1 MIRLENLSKEYDEV
15 VAVRDLTLEIPE
27 GEIYGL
33 IGPNGAGKTT
43 TLRMCCGL
51 LDPTTG
57 RVTVNNVDVHSDL
70 EQAQSQIG
78 YLADFFSVYDDLKVW
93 EYLDCF
99 ARAYKLDPAKIPA
112 RVDEVIDEIGL
123 ETKRDAMV
131 KGLSRGM
138 KQRLGIGRAVI
149 HRPKVLLLD
158 EPASGLDPKAR
169 IELLQLLKRLRDDG
183 ATIVV
188 SSHIL
193 PDLEDFSTSI
203 GVMERG
209 VMLRSGRVSELRQEV
224 EGADSRTIHI
234 TWLGPMAPV
243 QSFLQAHGLMNRALL
258 EANEGAFPFRGD
270 DVLLSGLLS
279 EMTAA
284 GIKLTGF
291 HEVKQTV
298 EEIYLKLSHGQVM

>member
-1 MIRLENLSKEYDEV
+1 MIHLENLSKEYDEV
-15 VAVRDLTLEIPE
+15 VAVRHLSLDIPE

-51 LDPTTG
+51 LPPTQG
-57 RVTVNNVDVHSDL
+57 RVVINGVDVNADM
-70 EQAQSQIG
+70 ETAQSQVG

-93 EYLDCF
+93 EYLDYF
-99 ARAYKLDPAKIPA
+99 ARAYKLDSITIPA
-112 RVDEVIDEIGL
+112 RVDEVINEIGL
-123 ETKRDAMV
+123 EVKRDSMV
-131 KGLSRGM
+131 HGLSRGM

-169 IELLQLLKRLRDDG
+169 VELRQLLKRLRDNG

-209 VMLRSGRVSELRQEV
+209 VMLRSGRVSELREEV
-224 EGADSRTIHI
+224 GGADARTIHI
-234 TWLGPMAPV
+234 TWLGLMAPV
-243 QSFLQAHGLMNRALL
+243 QEFLQAHGLMNRALL
-258 EANEGAFPFRGD
+258 EANEGAFPFSGD
-270 DVLLSGLLS
+270 DAGISRLLT
-279 EMTAA
+279 EMAAA
-284 GIKLTGF
+284 GITLTGF

-298 EEIYLKLSHGQVM
+298 EELYLKLSHGQVM

>member
-1 MIRLENLSKEYDEV
+1 MIRIENLSKEYDEV
-15 VAVRDLTLEIPE
+15 VAVRDLTVDIPE

-51 LDPTTG
+51 LPPTTG
-57 RVTVNNVDVHSDL
+57 RVLINGIDVHSDM
-70 EQAQSQIG
+70 ETAQSQVG
-78 YLADFFSVYDDLKVW
+78 YLSDFFSVYDDLKVW
-93 EYLDCF
+93 EYLDYF
-99 ARAYKLDPAKIPA
+99 ARAYKLDSTTIPG
-112 RVDEVIDEIGL
+112 RVNEVIAEIGL
-123 ETKRDAMV
+123 EVKRDSMV

-169 IELLQLLKRLRDDG
+169 IELRQLLKRLRDNG
-183 ATIVV
+183 ATVVV

-209 VMLRSGRVSELRQEV
+209 VMLRSGRVNDLRDEV
-224 EGADSRTIHI
+224 EAGNSRTIHI
-234 TWLGPMAPV
+234 RWLGPIAPV
-243 QSFLQAHGLMNRALL
+243 HGFLSAHGLDQHALL
-258 EANEGAFPFRGD
+258 QDSEGAFPFRGD
-270 DVLLSGLLS
+270 DAALSGLLA
-279 EMTAA
+279 EMAAA
-284 GIKLTGF
+284 GVRLTSF
-291 HEVKQTV
+291 HEVRQTV
-298 EEIYLKLSHGQVM
+298 EELYLKLSHGQVM

>member
-57 RVTVNNVDVHSDL
+57 KVLVNNVDVYSDP

-93 EYLDCF
+93 EYLDYF
-99 ARAYKLDPAKIPA
+99 ARAYKLGPATIPS
-112 RVDEVIDEIGL
+112 RVNEVISEIGL
-123 ETKRDAMV
+123 EVKRDSMV

-138 KQRLGIGRAVI
+138 KQRLGIGRAII

-169 IELLQLLKRLRDDG
+169 IELRQLLKRLRDNG
-183 ATIVV
+183 STIVV

-209 VMLRSGRVSELRQEV
+209 LMLRSGRVSDLREQV
-224 EGADSRTIHI
+224 DGANARTIQI
-234 TWLGPMAPV
+234 SWLGPIGPV
-243 QSFLQAHGLMNRALL
+243 QEFLKTHGLLSRALL
-258 EANEGAFPFRGD
+258 DEHEGAFPFQGND
-270 DVLLSGLLS
+270 DAISQLLA
-279 EMTAA
+279 EMAA
-284 GIKLTGF
+284 VGIKLTGF

-298 EEIYLKLSHGQVM
+298 EELYLKLSHGQVM

>member
-15 VAVRDLTLEIPE
+15 VAVRDLTLAIPE

-70 EQAQSQIG
+70 EQAQSQVG

-93 EYLDCF
+93 EYLDYF

-123 ETKRDAMV
+123 ETKRDSMV

-169 IELLQLLKRLRDDG
+169 VELRQLLKRLRDNG
-183 ATIVV
+183 STIVV

-209 VMLRSGRVSELRQEV
+209 MMLRSGRVRDLRQEV
-224 EGADSRTIHI
+224 EGEDARTIQI
-234 TWLGPMAPV
+234 SWLGPVSPV
-243 QSFLQAHGLMNRALL
+243 HDFLQAHGLLNHALL
-258 EANEGAFPFRGD
+258 DASDGAFPFRGD
-270 DVLLSGLLS
+270 DAALSALLG

-284 GIKLTGF
+284 GIRLTAF

-298 EEIYLKLSHGQVM
+298 EELYLKLSHGQVM

>member
-1 MIRLENLSKEYDEV
+1 MIQLENLTKEYDEV
-15 VAVRDLTLEIPE
+15 TAVREVSIDIPE

-43 TLRMCCGL
+43 MLRMCCGL
-51 LDPTTG
+51 LPPTSG
-57 RVTVNNVDVHSDL
+57 RVMVNGIEVQNNL

-93 EYLDCF
+93 EYLDYF
-99 ARAYKLDPAKIPA
+99 ARAYKLDST
-112 RVDEVIDEIGL
+112 RVPERVNEVIAEIGL
-123 ETKRDAMV
+123 EVKRDSMV

-169 IELLQLLKRLRDDG
+169 FELRQLLKRLRDQG

-209 VMLRSGRVSELRQEV
+209 VMLRSGPVKELREEV
-224 EGADSRTIHI
+224 EAGDARTIQI
-234 TWLGPMAPV
+234 RWVGTVAPV
-243 QSFLQAHGLMNRALL
+243 AELLRAHGLMQNAVL
-258 EANEGAFPFRGD
+258 EEHEGAFPFKGD
-270 DVLLSGLLS
+270 DEALSRLLV
-279 EMTAA
+279 EMTSA
-284 GIKLTGF
+284 GLKLTAF
-291 HEVKQTV
+291 HEVQQSV
-298 EEIYLKLSHGQVM
+298 EELYLKLSHGQVM

>member
-1 MIRLENLSKEYDEV
+1 MIQLENLTKEYDEV
-15 VAVRDLTLEIPE
+15 TAVRDVSVDIPE

-43 TLRMCCGL
+43 MLRMCCGL
-51 LDPTTG
+51 LPPTSG
-57 RVTVNNVDVHSDL
+57 RVSVNGIDVQSNL
-70 EQAQSQIG
+70 ETAQSQIG

-93 EYLDCF
+93 EYLDYF
-99 ARAYKLDPAKIPA
+99 GRSYKLDST
-112 RVDEVIDEIGL
+112 RVPERVNEVIAEIGL
-123 ETKRDAMV
+123 EVKRDSMV

-169 IELLQLLKRLRDDG
+169 FELRQLLKRLRDQG

-209 VMLRSGRVSELRQEV
+209 VMLRSGAVAQLRQEV
-224 EGADSRTIHI
+224 EPDDARTIQI
-234 TWLGPMAPV
+234 RWVGAATPV
-243 QSFLQAHGLMNRALL
+243 AELLRAHGLMQRAAL
-258 EANEGAFPFRGD
+258 EEHEGAFPFKGD
-270 DVLLSGLLS
+270 DEALSRLLA
-279 EMTAA
+279 EMTSA
-284 GIKLTGF
+284 GLRLTAF
-291 HEVKQTV
+291 HEVKQSV
-298 EEIYLKLSHGQVM
+298 EELYLKLSHGQVM